1 MSTKEETFRHPAY
14 AMIGFCRVQ
23 GNPGPLFG
31 SQVTDH
37 HTFMRLRIHHA
48 ERRHYL
54 NSDWFSAT
62 HAEGGG
68 QSLIVEVDLSAVQ
81 LAELLT
87 CPNVGDGVPCTLRY
101 LEGAPPIEKP
111 PEVTSPMEEVRDDF
125 RRSAEHLASLVHTHH
140 EEMKKLLPKLTKK
153 EREEAVR
160 RMAMIEQEIHSN
172 MPFVE
177 QCFREV
183 TEKSIAAAKAEVDAF
198 VTHAVMIAGM
208 QAIHDRAAQAALP
221 EAGEVETPR
230 LEVGEDKDESAAE
243 AGEVT

>member
-1 MSTKEETFRHPAY
+1 MSKEEQTFRHPAY

-48 ERRHYL
+48 ERRHHL
-54 NSDWFSAT
+54 NSDWFRAS

-81 LAELLT
+81 FAELLT

-101 LEGAPPIEKP
+101 LEGAPPIGNP
-111 PEVTSPMEEVRDDF
+111 PEVASPMEEVRDDF
-125 RRSAEHLASLVHTHH
+125 RRSAEHLASLVHAHH

-153 EREEAVR
+153 EREEAAR
-160 RMAMIEQEIHSN
+160 RMAMIEQEIRSN

-177 QCFREV
+177 KCFREI
-183 TEKSIAAAKAEVDAF
+183 TDKTIAAAKAEVDAF
-198 VTHAVMIAGM
+198 VTHAVMVAGM
-208 QAIHDRAAQAALP
+208 EAIRDRAAQAALP
-221 EAGEVETPR
+221 EAEEVERPL
-230 LEVGEDKDESAAE
+230 LEVGEPKDESVAE
-243 AGEVT
+243 AGEPT

>member
-1 MSTKEETFRHPAY
+1 MSTKEETFQHPSY
-14 AMIGFCRVQ
+14 AMIGFSRVS
-23 GNPGPLFG
+23 GDPGPLFG
-31 SQVTDH
+31 SQVTSH

-48 ERRHYL
+48 ERRHHL
-54 NSDWFSAT
+54 NSDWFSAV
-62 HAEGGG
+62 HADGGG

-81 LAELLT
+81 FAELLT

-101 LEGAPPIEKP
+101 LEGAPPIEAA
-111 PEVTSPMEEVRDDF
+111 PEVVSPMEEVRDDF
-125 RRSAEHLASLVHTHH
+125 RRSAEHLASLVRVHH

-153 EREEAVR
+153 EREEAER
-160 RMAMIEQEIHSN
+160 RMSMIEQEIRSN

-198 VTHAVMIAGM
+198 VTHAVMAAGT
-208 QAIHDRAAQAALP
+208 QALRDRATQTALP
-221 EAGEVETPR
+221 RAEEDVGAPLIGE
-230 LEVGEDKDESAAE
+230 GKDESAAE